1 MAVFVLQASQLPR
14 SRPVQS
20 PFCRVT
26 CYMLHLVL
34 HVCIPLPFL
43 SSSSLQSWFVLMSTK
58 KILNGTKIK
67 RNPKTKHCYDSGF
80 LPLFIS
86 VQFPNCNILL
96 FFFPSVFFF
105 VFWTLKTQPCTIQ
118 SSKSLLLQPQ
128 LKIVYP
134 KPHFPFTHLS
144 FSKDGGR
151 PAEVCQMDQQFYK
164 ARQ

>member
-1 MAVFVLQASQLPR
+1 MFVTPIILIRHCEKHGSICPSGLTVTKIAACTVAFLQSN
-14 SRPVQS
+14 
-20 PFCRVT
+20 
-26 CYMLHLVL
+26 VL
-34 HVCIPLPFL
+34 HATPGVTLPFL

-105 VFWTLKTQPCTIQ
+105 CFLDTQDTAMHNSKFKKSIASTTIKNSLSKT
-118 SSKSLLLQPQ
+118 S
-128 LKIVYP
+128 
-134 KPHFPFTHLS
+134 FPLHS
-144 FSKDGGR
+144 FVLFQRWG
-151 PAEVCQMDQQFYK
+151 K
-164 ARQ
+164 AC

>member
-14 SRPVQS
+14 LRPVQS

-43 SSSSLQSWFVLMSTK
+43 SSSSLQSWFVLMRKSSMEQK
-58 KILNGTKIK
+58 LKEILRPNTA
-67 RNPKTKHCYDSGF
+67 TTLVFF
-80 LPLFIS
+80 LFLFQSSSQTVI
-86 VQFPNCNILL
+86 FCC
-96 FFFPSVFFF
+96 FFSFSFFF

>member
-1 MAVFVLQASQLPR
+1 
-14 SRPVQS
+14 
-20 PFCRVT
+20 
-26 CYMLHLVL
+26 MLHLVL
-34 HVCIPLPFL
+34 HVCIPLLFL
-43 SSSSLQSWFVLMSTK
+43 SSSSLQSWFILMSTK

-96 FFFPSVFFF
+96 FFFFLQFFF

>member
-96 FFFPSVFFF
+96 FFFSFSFFF
-105 VFWTLKTQPCTIQ
+105 FCFLDTQDTAMHNSKFKKSIASTTIKNSLSKTSFPLHSFVLFQRWGKACWGMPDGSAVLQ
-118 SSKSLLLQPQ
+118 S
-128 LKIVYP
+128 
-134 KPHFPFTHLS
+134 
-144 FSKDGGR
+144 
-151 PAEVCQMDQQFYK
+151 
-164 ARQ
+164 